1 VTSIRE
7 TLTAWRQDNLL
18 RKVLRNTG
26 YLFVGNT
33 LSSVVQSILAA
44 RLLGVLG
51 FGILGTVIAFA
62 SNVNRLLSFRMGE
75 LVIKYMGQ
83 FLAQEKKEQAAAV
96 LKAAAL
102 TEALTSVVAYLLLVL
117 LAPFAARYIAKDLT
131 TAPLFTYYALALL
144 TNFVAETS
152 TAVLQVGDHFHSQAI
167 INFLQSFLTVA
178 LIAYAFIVHGNIWLV
193 LTAYLL
199 GKSLNGLALAGVA
212 LRRAGQMLGPG
223 WWRVTTNGL
232 LPPRREFWG
241 FALSSNLSATVSMLI
256 RDNEVVWVSYFLSPL
271 EAGYYKLALAVI
283 NLMVMPITP
292 FINTTFPEIA
302 RAVAQKAWLRLRD
315 LLKKMTI
322 ISGAW
327 TGMVALALV
336 VAGNWLITTFYGK
349 EYGPATPAAL
359 ILLIGYGIANALYWN
374 RTLLLSLGLP
384 NFPLKAITFTG
395 AAKLILGFFLVPRY
409 GYLAEAALLSGFF
422 LVSIGLIAARGLL
435 EIRNQQSAIS
445 NLQ

>member
-1 VTSIRE
+1 VTSIRD

-18 RKVLRNTG
+18 RKVLRNTS

-62 SNVNRLLSFRMGE
+62 SNINRLLSFRMGE

-83 FLAQEKKEQAAAV
+83 FLAQEKKEHAAAV
-96 LKAAAL
+96 LKAATL
-102 TEALTSVVAYLLLVL
+102 TETLTSVVAYLLLVL
-117 LAPFAARYIAKDLT
+117 LSPWAARYIAKDVT
-131 TAPLFTYYALALL
+131 TAPLFTFYALALL

-152 TAVLQVGDHFHSQAI
+152 TAVLQVGDHFRSQAI

-178 LIAYAFIVHGNIWLV
+178 LIVYAFLVHGNIWLV

-199 GKSLNGLALAGVA
+199 GKSLNGLALAAVA
-212 LRRAGQMLGPG
+212 LHRAGQMLGPG
-223 WWRVTTNGL
+223 WWRASFRM

-241 FALSSNLSATVSMLI
+241 FALSTNLSATVSMLI

-292 FINTTFPEIA
+292 FINTTFPELT

-327 TGMVALALV
+327 TGAVVLALV
-336 VAGNWLITTFYGK
+336 VVGNWLITTFYGK

-359 ILLIGYGIANALYWN
+359 ILLIGYGVANVLYWN

-384 NFPLKAITFTG
+384 NYPLKAIAFTG
-395 AAKLILGFFLVPRY
+395 SAKLILGFFLVPRF

-422 LVSIGLIAARGLL
+422 VISIGLIVARGLL
-435 EIRNQQSAIS
+435 EIRNQQSPIR
-445 NLQ
+445 NPQ